1 MFETS
6 FLFIGIFIVVLVLTI
21 IFKRHQRIILWTAS
35 ICMFVMT
42 MFAVGLGIV
51 ELTGDTGPDWVVA
64 LGITLAVT
72 ESCILAYGAEKL
84 HNKKREQETKAHDKD
99 IQQTANEEKSSQDTK
114 NTIVLSDKLN
124 TERAREIFARAI
136 EAGYIEGNG
145 LHYRW
150 TSSKVLLAYMC
161 GRIYCGDSPVYDKT
175 DQKSYWKFGK
185 SDLFPDS
192 ELNELFEVS
201 DIGQSRQNRKDLAV
215 PIKSQ
220 EIDKL
225 FE

>member
-1 MFETS
+1 
-6 FLFIGIFIVVLVLTI
+6 
-21 IFKRHQRIILWTAS
+21 
-35 ICMFVMT
+35 
-42 MFAVGLGIV
+42 
-51 ELTGDTGPDWVVA
+51 
-64 LGITLAVT
+64 
-72 ESCILAYGAEKL
+72 
-84 HNKKREQETKAHDKD
+84 
-99 IQQTANEEKSSQDTK
+99 
-114 NTIVLSDKLN
+114 
-124 TERAREIFARAI
+124 
-136 EAGYIEGNG
+136 
-145 LHYRW
+145 
-150 TSSKVLLAYMC
+150 MC